1 MTTALSKQQTSDLR
15 ACEQVIEKGIGTF
28 RIVGKALAKIRDD
41 RLYKSTHKS
50 FEAYC
55 SERWDFGRSY
65 AARLIQA
72 ADVPEVL
79 PSGQQIQTERQARK
93 YLDEQHHPVAGDS
106 DDDQDADGGAVRVT
120 GGQLAEMEP
129 DPVGVSE
136 QGAAAKFRERLI
148 GWTETQFNN
157 IDDLSWQ
164 VAASVFLQLGDE
176 CETWN

>member
-1 MTTALSKQQTSDLR
+1 MTALSKQQTSDLR

-72 ADVPEVL
+72 AGVPEVL
-79 PSGQQIQTERQARK
+79 PNGNTIETEGAARK
-93 YLDEQHHPVAGDS
+93 YLQEQRESNEAVT
-106 DDDQDADGGAVRVT
+106 DDNQDADGGAVRVT
-120 GGQLAEMEP
+120 DGQLAEMEP

-148 GWTETQFNN
+148 GWTQTQFNN